1 MTVSHFIAEARDPH
15 REIMTIFRAWVM
27 DLGAHVQQKISNKI
41 PYFYFYGPLCYFNPV
56 GEGIDIGFARGN
68 ELSNEEGLLEAR
80 GRKHVRSITF
90 HSVAELE
97 ENEETLRH
105 ILNEAAILNEY
116 HFKRKKQKSA
126 HA

>member
-1 MTVSHFIAEARDPH
+1 MTVSHFIAEAREPH
-15 REIMTIFRAWVM
+15 REIMTILRAWVR
-27 DLGAHVQQKISNKI
+27 DLGAHMQEKISNKV
-41 PYFYFYGPLCYFNPV
+41 PYFYLHGPLCYFSAAA
-56 GEGIDIGFARGN
+56 EGIDICFSRGN
-68 ELSNEEGLLEAR
+68 EISDDQKLLEAK
-80 GRKHVRSITF
+80 GRKHVRSVTF

-116 HFKRKKQKSA
+116 HFRQKKKKSA